1 MRTNLFTMH
10 ELMTEQVTQTVTNV
24 TTVNVLIHL
33 TLIFSHLHNIF
44 LFLLCGPPP

>member
-33 TLIFSHLHNIF
+33 THTPHIHFQSSS
-44 LFLLCGPPP
+44 